1 LNCGNIVANNYIHN
15 IPDSSRIESLIT
27 KGESMRPI
35 EEKLIYL
42 ESRLDD
48 VENELNMLTHKKYEL
63 EERRKTL
70 LEKINKLNE
79 RREDTVHQQLFG
91 I

>member
-1 LNCGNIVANNYIHN
+1 MQRTSQCIILYKDLFH
-15 IPDSSRIESLIT
+15 LIICICLT

-42 ESRLDD
+42 QSRLDD
-48 VENELNMLTHKKYEL
+48 VENELNMLTHKKHEL

-70 LEKINKLNE
+70 LEKINKLDE
-79 RREDTVHQQLFG
+79 GREDTVHQQLFG